1 MKARLVGLFV
11 ALSASAGCGISD
23 SESNL
28 GTFTFEL
35 RDRPDSLS
43 WTQVPIELIVRTEP
57 QSPCLTHAL
66 KGDVG
71 FGQDVV
77 AVELASIKLPGDVCI
92 PSDGPAEFSYPIGFG
107 AVRVGN
113 PFYLTFE
120 RDGDIERVTAA
131 DRYLV
136 IVSDTMI
143 DIAPLRATFTTPIAR
158 RVTRGRPLP

>member
-1 MKARLVGLFV
+1 MKARLLATFVGLGGLV
-11 ALSASAGCGISD
+11 GCGIFD
-23 SESNL
+23 SEPKDL
-28 GTFTFEL
+28 GTFNFEL
-35 RDRPDSLS
+35 RDRPDSLT

-71 FGQDVV
+71 FGHDVV
-77 AVELASIKLPGDVCI
+77 AVELSYLKLPDDVCI

-107 AVRVGN
+107 PVRVGN

-120 RDGDIERVTAA
+120 RDGDIEHVTKA

-143 DIAPLRATFTTPIAR
+143 DIAPLQSVFTHLSAR
-158 RVTRGRPLP
+158 RVPRGLP